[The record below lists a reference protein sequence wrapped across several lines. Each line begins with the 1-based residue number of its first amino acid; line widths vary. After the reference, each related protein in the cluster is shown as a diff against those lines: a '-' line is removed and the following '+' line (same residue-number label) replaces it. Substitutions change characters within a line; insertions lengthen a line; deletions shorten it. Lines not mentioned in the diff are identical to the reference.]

1 MARKKK
7 IAASHLSPEA
17 LAMRQSALK
26 RTHRQV
32 IYLNDS
38 ELAAV
43 KEYCGRYGVK
53 SMSTIFREA
62 TIERILSEM
71 DDSHPTLF

>member
-1 MARKKK
+1 M
-7 IAASHLSPEA
+7 
-17 LAMRQSALK
+17 AMRKSALR

-43 KEYCGRYGVK
+43 KEYCSRYSVK